1 MLIGGAIGGLVGGA
15 FGFANSAVSQL
26 MSGKGFD
33 SGKAWGA
40 AANGAIV
47 GAVKGAVAGSGVGL
61 PLAIAADFAAGT
73 IGSAVEQGIS
83 EGVVDVGKSIAGGL
97 TNAVNG
103 LIYGNDTLRSL
114 GQAAVKGA
122 ASGALT
128 SGINYLADVTG
139 PQPAARRSPGIQ
151 YQGGAAGM
159 FRPRDPKRG
168 CVPSDPSIG
177 SLRYGRDYGYQ
188 YNVPAS
194 GEESQSRRGFSLC
207 DFMKEMLTGA
217 VTGGMAGATFYG
229 AGRAVSA
236 LKESIKR
243 STKASN
249 ITYRAL
255 NQKDYDRYSQG
266 LGLEAKNPNGNWG
279 LKEHII
285 SGSGKKS
292 WLNDPYI
299 STTTDLSVAQGFNN
313 SGSKLG
319 IVVIDM
325 DKVSSASYKGYEIF
339 SRLNGKE
346 GLPYHYS
353 IWQQETSVYQSI
365 PRDAIIDY
373 MKGR

>member
-1 MLIGGAIGGLVGGA
+1 M
-15 FGFANSAVSQL
+15 
-26 MSGKGFD
+26 
-33 SGKAWGA
+33 
-40 AANGAIV
+40 
-47 GAVKGAVAGSGVGL
+47 
-61 PLAIAADFAAGT
+61 
-73 IGSAVEQGIS
+73 EQGIS